1 VIRPKEEGFMSKADS
16 THKPHANLPPGVERR
31 TTPRFDCDRGVQCWK
46 DGSHVS
52 IWGTFV
58 DLSVTGCSI
67 SLPTPLPPG
76 ARLTMVFN
84 LFGSSIRVSGVV
96 RTLKD
101 AVMGVAFAAMP
112 EAEQSKLCTVVQ
124 RLADGRNTGSAAV
137 LNTQAAIQR
146 LQRWFQKH
154 DLLTR
159 ELFQRLVDGSFD
171 PALGSS
177 VSPLMDKVSAGFS
190 MEKAAADPS
199 HR

>member
-1 VIRPKEEGFMSKADS
+1 MSKPDS

-46 DGSHVS
+46 DGSHVPL
-52 IWGTFV
+52 WGTFI
-58 DLSVTGCSI
+58 DLSLTGCSMN
-67 SLPTPLPPG
+67 LPMPLSTG
-76 ARLTMVFN
+76 TRLTMVFN

-96 RTLKD
+96 RTVKG
-101 AVMGVAFAAMP
+101 AVLGIAFAAMP

-137 LNTQAAIQR
+137 MNTQAAILR

-171 PALGSS
+171 PAIETSS
-177 VSPLMDKVSAGFS
+177 CRSVEKSAAGFS
-190 MEKAAADPS
+190 N
-199 HR
+199 R

>member
-1 VIRPKEEGFMSKADS
+1 MRKPVS
-16 THKPHANLPPGVERR
+16 THRPHANLPPGVERR

-46 DGSHVS
+46 DVSHVPL
-52 IWGTFV
+52 WGTFI
-58 DLSVTGCSI
+58 DLSVTGCSMN
-67 SLPTPLPPG
+67 LPTPLSPG
-76 ARLTMVFN
+76 TRLTMVFN
-84 LFGSSIRVSGVV
+84 LYGSSIRVSGVV

-171 PALGSS
+171 PAFETSTCRS
-177 VSPLMDKVSAGFS
+177 VEKSAAGFS
-190 MEKAAADPS
+190 N
-199 HR
+199 R